1 MTGSSGAGAQ
11 RASAPDLLSGGP
23 HRLRARARNALRHP
37 MRIGVVAGAVF
48 LLTLL
53 ALIVVPAGQRRAAE
67 QSPDVQRRV
76 DTLPILARE
85 HDVGARR
92 ALAQRTLDSL
102 RGTLVAA
109 DSADSAAA
117 ERPRRG
123 PVSAAD
129 SVALMVRELTRLLGR
144 ADRDPLPA
152 SYREL
157 GGARAL
163 AADLRVAPLLDSLAD
178 VERAQRAYGTGATLD
193 SGYVALT
200 ERARA
205 IGLMLAAIGR
215 DRRSALR
222 GDAPG
227 DSIAMRAHLDTLSR
241 EAEATDR
248 QLASARQVNARALA
262 TLASARERAN
272 VNAPP
277 LAMLV
282 AALALALALGGAT
295 SLALELADPR
305 LADDVDARRATGAE
319 ILGELP
325 EEGATGLR
333 EATERLLGRVASPL
347 EPGTRLAIV
356 ATDSAD
362 AARVALSLAGTVSGS
377 GRSVLLVDTD
387 TREARSCAALR
398 RPATPGVADVLARGA
413 TWTGVLQA
421 HVGSHV
427 APLDVIPPGAPLK
440 FAPGTI
446 AMDEAAAALAAL
458 ADSYD
463 LTIITVT
470 PADTAIAEA
479 LLAPARVTG
488 ALLVAI
494 RGETPLTALTRMR
507 ERLAS
512 RGVTVHGLALLL
524 PA

>member
-1 MTGSSGAGAQ
+1 MTGSSGVGAQ
-11 RASAPDLLSGGP
+11 RASAPELFSGGAS
-23 HRLRARARNALRHP
+23 RLRARARNALRHP
-37 MRIGVVAGAVF
+37 VRIGVVAGAVF
-48 LLTLL
+48 LLSLL

-67 QSPDVQRRV
+67 RSPDAQRRL

-92 ALAQRTLDSL
+92 ARTQRALDSL
-102 RGTLVAA
+102 RTALVAA

-123 PVSAAD
+123 PVSATD
-129 SVALMVRELTRLLGR
+129 SVAHMVRELTRLLGR
-144 ADRDPLPA
+144 AERAPLPA

-163 AADLRVAPLLDSLAD
+163 ASDLRVAPLLDSLAD
-178 VERAQRAYGTGATLD
+178 VERAQRAYGTSATLD

-200 ERARA
+200 ERARG
-205 IGLMLAAIGR
+205 IGRALAAIAR

-222 GDAPG
+222 GDVPG
-227 DSIAMRAHLDTLSR
+227 DSVAMRLRLDTLAR
-241 EAEATDR
+241 EADATDR
-248 QLASARQVNARALA
+248 QLVLARQVNARALA
-262 TLASARERAN
+262 ALSSARERAN

-282 AALALALALGGAT
+282 AALALGLALGGAA

-305 LADDVDARRATGAE
+305 LADEADAWLAAGAE

-325 EEGATGLR
+325 EEGGVGLR

-356 ATDSAD
+356 AADSAA
-362 AARVALSLAGTVSGS
+362 AARVAVSLAGTVTAA

-398 RPATPGVADVLARGA
+398 RAATPGVADVLARGT
-413 TWTGVLQA
+413 TWTAVLQA

-427 APLDVIPPGAPLK
+427 APLDVIAPGAPLK

-446 AMDEAAAALAAL
+446 AMDQAAAALSVL
-458 ADSYD
+458 ADGYD
-463 LTIITVT
+463 LTIVTVT

-479 LLAPARVTG
+479 MLAPARVTG
-488 ALLVAI
+488 ALLVAT

-507 ERLAS
+507 DRLAN
-512 RGVTVHGLALLL
+512 RGVTVRGLALLL
-524 PA
+524 PS